1 MEVRILRK
9 ELEFPQ
15 IDKDKIAVVGELID
29 AILDKETGEYQKELD
44 ELNRITGK
52 EHDVVEFAEYW
63 GWTSLEMI
71 SRQLLLPDPPCVR
84 DLTKE
89 DLAEVVRISLDSLI
103 KGEDADLEY
112 YVALLKRSLPL
123 SDVMKYLLGGG
134 STEEI
139 AERMF
144 KAAKEEVICL

>member
-1 MEVRILRK
+1 MEVRVLRK

-15 IDKDKIAVVGELID
+15 IDKDKITVVGELID
-29 AILDKETGEYQKELD
+29 AILDKGAGEYQKELD

-71 SRQLLLPDPPCVR
+71 SKQLLIPDPPCIR

-89 DLAEVVRISLDSLI
+89 ELVEIVKISLDNLI

-123 SDVMKYLLGGG
+123 SDVMKYLMGGG
-134 STEEI
+134 SSAEI
-139 AERMF
+139 AERMLN
-144 KAAKEEVICL
+144 AAKEDVICL

>member
-1 MEVRILRK
+1 MRK

-15 IDKDKIAVVGELID
+15 IDKDKITVVGELID
-29 AILDKETGEYQKELD
+29 AILDKGAGEYQKELD

-71 SRQLLLPDPPCVR
+71 SKQLLIPDPPCIR

-89 DLAEVVRISLDSLI
+89 ELVEIVKISLDNLI

-123 SDVMKYLLGGG
+123 SDVMKYLMGGG
-134 STEEI
+134 SSAEI
-139 AERMF
+139 AERMLN
-144 KAAKEEVICL
+144 AAKEDVICL